1 MAKWW
6 WKHIE
11 GRPKRP
17 IIDALFADTN
27 GPLDQTISK
36 TGRAISARVARRED
50 DIDALR
56 FG

>member
-1 MAKWW
+1 MVKWW

-11 GRPKRP
+11 GGTKRP

-27 GPLDQTISK
+27 GPQDQIISK
-36 TGRAISARVARRED
+36 TGRAISARVAKWED
-50 DIDALR
+50 NADALR